1 MSLTEK
7 IKKMVQKSQ
16 ERKRQGTHDE
26 HGRLICDPDPLKFP
40 CGMKKPPTQEER
52 LRRILAAHHEQMTF
66 NANYVD
72 ETNFDID
79 EPDMLTPYERN
90 NIVFETIPEYPSEPV
105 AKRAPNAGEA
115 EGSSSVAKP
124 KDE

>member
-7 IKKMVQKSQ
+7 IKKMVKKSQ

-40 CGMKKPPTQEER
+40 VGMKKPPSQEER
-52 LRRILAAHHEQMTF
+52 LRKILRDHQDQMTF
-66 NANYVD
+66 NSNYVD

-79 EPDMLTPYERN
+79 EPDMLSPYERN
-90 NIVFETIPEYPSEPV
+90 NIVFETIPEYPSEPS
-105 AKRAPNAGEA
+105 RSAPQNADVEKATSADPA
-115 EGSSSVAKP
+115 E
-124 KDE
+124 